1 MITSGPIHSELARHL
16 SGLRHTEQFVVC
28 DSGLPLGDVPTVDL
42 GYRYGA
48 AEFVDVAQT
57 VIPLLTLEASW
68 ISREMTEANRRCLGA
83 LTTLGRTPEPID
95 HEQFKQRAL
104 AAKFAIRTG
113 EATFYANV
121 ICQAGVPFATS

>member
-1 MITSGPIHSELARHL
+1 MISKGIIHAELARQL

-28 DSGLPLGDVPTVDL
+28 DSGLPLGDLPTVDL

-48 AEFVDVAQT
+48 AGFIDVVQ
-57 VIPLLTLEASW
+57 VVLPELTLEASW
-68 ISREMTEANRRCLGA
+68 ISREMLETNRPCLDA
-83 LTTLGRTPEPID
+83 LTTLGLTPEPID
-95 HEQFKQRAL
+95 HDAFKRRAL

-121 ICQAGVPFATS
+121 ICQAGVPFAR